1 MKKLTLLGVIFV
13 FCLISNVSL
22 AQHFSPKFGF
32 KGGMSNS
39 TQSVD
44 LTNDTLELLYERDNR
59 YRAGYT
65 FGVFTDFLWYKYIT
79 VGTGL
84 DFFQKG
90 HKLEIT
96 VTSETGQVLG
106 TDYVTYNQNYLIW
119 NLYAKISP
127 PGLERVHPYVII
139 APRLDFFL
147 GYKWY
152 FAGDQEAN
160 VEDYVLE
167 RYKKV
172 SPSVS
177 FGAGVEIN
185 KIIPYS
191 IILEFM
197 YVPDLTAQFNENGNK
212 FWNTAY
218 SISAGLKF

>member
-1 MKKLTLLGVIFV
+1 MLA
-13 FCLISNVSL
+13 FCLISDVSL

-39 TQSVD
+39 TRSID
-44 LTNDTLELLYERDNR
+44 YANDTLELLFEKDTK

-65 FGVFTDFLWYKYIT
+65 FGVFADLLWYKYIT

-90 HKLEIT
+90 NKFELIET
-96 VTSETGQVLG
+96 NETGTVVG
-106 TDYVTYNQNYLIW
+106 TGDIVYNQNYLIW
-119 NLYAKISP
+119 NLYAKIHP
-127 PGLERVHPYVII
+127 PGLESIHPYLII

-147 GYKWY
+147 GYNIY
-152 FAGDQEAN
+152 ASGFTLTPDQEFDY
-160 VEDYVLE
+160 EDYILE

-172 SPSVS
+172 SPSLS

-197 YVPDLTAQFNENGNK
+197 YVPDLTAQYTENGNK
-212 FWNTAY
+212 IWNTAY